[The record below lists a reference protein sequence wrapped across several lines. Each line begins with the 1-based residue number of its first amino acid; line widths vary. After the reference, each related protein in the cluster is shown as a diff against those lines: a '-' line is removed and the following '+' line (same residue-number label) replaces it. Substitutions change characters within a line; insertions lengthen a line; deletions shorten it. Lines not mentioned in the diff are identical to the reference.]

1 MRVNAGAASSAAEMK
16 ASKFRQRRGE
26 IHGRKGGRAAWP
38 LLYSLLRPFKLKFKI
53 IGHLQLS
60 QLHQR
65 LFFNPA

>member
-1 MRVNAGAASSAAEMK
+1 MKSIEEKAAG
-16 ASKFRQRRGE
+16 
-26 IHGRKGGRAAWP
+26 P